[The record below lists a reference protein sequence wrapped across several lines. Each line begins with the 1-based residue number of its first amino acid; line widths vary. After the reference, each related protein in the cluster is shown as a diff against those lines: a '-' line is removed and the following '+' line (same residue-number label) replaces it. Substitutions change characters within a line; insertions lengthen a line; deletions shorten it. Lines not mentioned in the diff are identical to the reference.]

1 MDTWHE
7 TDGVPWLHL
16 GRSDGGPAVAGV
28 VLGRGRAHQSVAGL
42 GSIDAAAEVVRRELA
57 RPVET
62 DRGVQQLQVA
72 VTPGLEDTLV
82 VVAGAPDDLAARLAR
97 LDAGLREP
105 ARLDLAAASRAQP
118 AEGLRGWP
126 RELEAWFGAG
136 PASLSAE
143 LSPRRSGEEEVV
155 TQALQAWSPTRG
167 CPVVAFTTDPG
178 LVGSA
183 FAADGALP
191 APAPLRWRDRGP
203 ESVVPSFANNVL
215 SARSPDTLAARV
227 AQQVL
232 IHTVNRALAIS
243 GEAQGL
249 AVGTVAA
256 GGEWLLT
263 LQARTDDGYDRA
275 SAHRAVVSAL
285 EICREPG
292 ADELATHLATVR
304 GEESTRT
311 LLGIVSMA
319 SRTLQTGRQQ
329 STLELLGELD
339 RLEEGAVRR
348 DLATLLDQLLLG
360 LPAGVP
366 APAAFPLQPV
376 PDLPEGRGRTST
388 HRSALLLPATD
399 GRQLRTDVTRRGDVL
414 TVRTGVGRH
423 AVDASSAAV
432 DLSRTVARVDRGE
445 TYTVLVDEEGRRA
458 AIPWL
463 AIGGTAALRRAM
475 DEAVPPERRLRLPAD
490 PQYDH
495 FVTDRR
501 RLARR
506 ILWTVGVTMLL
517 VVVFII
523 VMENTVG

>member
-1 MDTWHE
+1 MESWHE
-7 TDGVPWLHL
+7 SAGVPWLHL
-16 GRSDGGPAVAGV
+16 DRTADGPAVAGV

-42 GSIDAAAEVVRRELA
+42 GSVDAAAEVVRRELA

-82 VVAGAPDDLAARLAR
+82 VLAGAPEDVAARLAR

-118 AEGLRGWP
+118 GESLRGWP
-126 RELEAWFGAG
+126 RELTAWFGAG

-155 TQALQAWSPTRG
+155 TQALAGWSPTHG
-167 CPVVAFTTDPG
+167 CPVVAFTTDAA

-183 FAADGALP
+183 FARDGVAP
-191 APAPLRWRDRGP
+191 VPAPLRWRDRGP

-227 AQQVL
+227 AQQVVL
-232 IHTVNRALAIS
+232 HTVNRALAIS

-249 AVGTVAA
+249 AVSTVSA

-263 LQARTDDGYDRA
+263 LQARTDDGYDRGA
-275 SAHRAVVSAL
+275 AHRAVVSAP
-285 EICREPG
+285 EICRDPG
-292 ADELATHLATVR
+292 SDDLATHLATVR
-304 GEESTRT
+304 GEESTRS
-311 LLGIVSMA
+311 LLGIVAMA
-319 SRTLQTGRQQ
+319 LRTLQTGRQQ
-329 STLELLGELD
+329 STLDLLAELD
-339 RLEEGAVRR
+339 RLDERAVRR
-348 DLATLLDQLLLG
+348 DLTTLLDQLLLG
-360 LPAGVP
+360 LPAGLQ
-366 APAAFPLQPV
+366 APPGFPLERL
-376 PDLPEGRGRTST
+376 PDLPTGRGRTSS
-388 HRSALLLPATD
+388 HRSALLLPSTD

-423 AVDASSAAV
+423 AVDASTATV
-432 DLSRTVARVDRGE
+432 DLSRTVARLDRGE
-445 TYTVLVDEEGRRA
+445 TYTVLVDEDGRQA

-463 AIGGTAALRRAM
+463 AIGGTAGLRRAL
-475 DEAVPPERRLRLPAD
+475 DEAVPADRRLRLPAD

-495 FVTDRR
+495 FITDRR

-506 ILWTVGVTMLL
+506 ILWTVGVTMVL